1 MLIIKKKWIL
11 LICLFLLV
19 GCFLFAFIIYPQINS
34 VSYIKE
40 EVSLD
45 NIKPNETVLIM
56 KVVSYT
62 STCREKFVI
71 IVNKNKQVKYVD
83 LSNEKELKELS
94 LNDYDAILQD
104 KKIALKKER
113 LKISDEMLGK
123 IININNYK
131 LEEKRREG
139 VAVLNFTYYSVCG
152 SGRNRK
158 MVIMKK
164 MGFFDSQ
171 DKNNKI
177 DKLCDN
183 MYELME
189 DFWPLSQ

>member
-1 MLIIKKKWIL
+1 M
-11 LICLFLLV
+11 
-19 GCFLFAFIIYPQINS
+19 
-34 VSYIKE
+34 KE

-104 KKIALKKER
+104 KKIAFKKE
-113 LKISDEMLGK
+113 KFEISNEMLRK

-158 MVIMKK
+158 LVIMKK
-164 MGFFDSQ
+164 KGSFDSQ

-183 MYELME
+183 MYELM
-189 DFWPLSQ
+189 DAFWPLSQ

>member
-104 KKIALKKER
+104 KKIAFKKE
-113 LKISDEMLGK
+113 KFEISNEMLRK

-158 MVIMKK
+158 MVIMKETGNTK
-164 MGFFDSQ
+164 SQ
-171 DKNNKI
+171 GKNQKI
-177 DKLCDN
+177 NKLCDDIGDLT
-183 MYELME
+183 EAVRR
-189 DFWPLSQ
+189 